1 MSHELEFKNGVA
13 SMFTVKESAW
23 HKHGHLLVA
32 APSYDEAIALGQ
44 LGYTVKK
51 LPTTIEI
58 PHVYP
63 DGTVDSYQVPSKKAF
78 VTIRTDTNQELGS
91 VGPDYEPVQNL
102 DAFRIV
108 QPLLD
113 QGVMTLETGG
123 VLRDGA
129 DAWLMGKWDLTKFGP
144 ITREVFGDEVVP
156 YALLATNHSGKR
168 GVLVQK
174 TNIRVVCANT
184 LSFAESANEQ
194 RIIVRHQGDALDRL
208 VEAAEGLFLNFV
220 EEYEVLSQQYKF
232 MKETKLTQEQF
243 DALCVAP
250 IATDPRTKK
259 GWNPEA
265 RMADAVISRYEAK
278 VQELNRL
285 WTDGDGHKADNS
297 AWEAYNGVV
306 QALDHNE
313 DLWPSRSGVY
323 RTQKL
328 LGGDLAALK
337 STVLNNLVSITA

>member
-1 MSHELEFKNGVA
+1 MSHELEIVNGEA
-13 SMFTVKESAW
+13 SIFSVKETPW
-23 HKHGHLLVA
+23 HRYGTVLA
-32 APSYDEAIALGQ
+32 QAPTYDEAIRLGK

-51 LPTTIEI
+51 IPTWITLPTA
-58 PHVYP
+58 
-63 DGTVDSYQVPSKKAF
+63 DGTDTYTVQSGKAF
-78 VTIRTDTNQELGS
+78 VIIRTDTNAELGS

-102 DAFRIV
+102 DAFRIFE
-108 QPLLD
+108 PLID
-113 QGVMTLETGG
+113 QGVLSLETGG
-123 VLRDGA
+123 VLRGGA

-144 ITREVFGDEVVP
+144 ITREVFGDEIVP
-156 YALLATNHSGKR
+156 YALLATNHAGKR

-184 LSFAESANEQ
+184 LGFAENAKEE
-194 RIIVRHQGDALDRL
+194 RIIVRHTGDAMDRL

-220 EEYEVLSQQYKF
+220 EEYEVLSQQYKAL
-232 MKETKLTQEQF
+232 KEYRLSEAEF
-243 DALCVAP
+243 ADLCVAP
-250 IATDPRTKK
+250 VVQDPREKK

-265 RMADAVISRYEAK
+265 RMANVVVERYEVK
-278 VQELNRL
+278 VKELKRL
-285 WTDGDGHKADNS
+285 WNEGDGHVADGS

-328 LGGDLAALK
+328 LGGDLATMK
-337 STVLNNLVSITA
+337 NNVLENLVHVAVR